1 MCPLIDGV
9 NRNDKLHSMKAILFS
24 QISMKRL
31 LVILFSVICIAAGL
45 TGPTLAQQ
53 RHVLVLEIDGIVHPI
68 SEGFIKRGVEK
79 AKSDGA
85 ELIVIELDTPGG
97 LLNSTRD
104 ITQHLLEAELPSVVY
119 VSPRGAQAASA
130 GTFIASAANFSA
142 MSPGTNIGAA
152 SPVSATGEELT
163 DTQKSKV
170 FNDAAAEM
178 RSIANLR
185 GRNTEKLEATVLRS
199 LSYTASE
206 ALEENIIDLIASD
219 LDDLLFKLDGLQTI
233 IQPPDGP
240 QVTIETTGA
249 NIRRLDMSLV
259 EKLLN
264 FLADPNISFL
274 LLTLGGI
281 GLIAELYNPGN
292 FYPGVTGVILLVLAW
307 VSLGNL
313 PVNWAG
319 VVLII
324 FAIALGTLE
333 IYVTGFGVLGVGAII
348 SFCIGGLLLFF
359 HTGTGSPMS
368 QMPISVSLWVL
379 IPVVSTIG
387 LTVGVLSWFA
397 YKSRDGKYDSDVVPT
412 VGEIATVDSDL
423 NPKGTVHARNELW
436 TAISEEEGDRI
447 TIGTRVKVIK
457 VDGIELTVSRL

>member
-1 MCPLIDGV
+1 MSPPIDGV
-9 NRNDKLHSMKAILFS
+9 NKNVKLCDVKVAFISN
-24 QISMKRL
+24 ISMKRL
-31 LVILFSVICIAAGL
+31 LIVLFSILCMSAGL
-45 TGPTLAQQ
+45 TGYAIAEQK
-53 RHVLVLEIDGIVHPI
+53 HVLVLEIDGIIHPI

-79 AKSDGA
+79 AKNDGA

-142 MSPGTNIGAA
+142 MAPGANIGAA
-152 SPVSATGEELT
+152 SPVSATGEDLT

-178 RSIANLR
+178 RGIANLR
-185 GRNTEKLEATVLRS
+185 GRNAEKLEATVLES
-199 LSYTASE
+199 LSYTGSE
-206 ALEENIIDLIASD
+206 ALKENIIDLLAND
-219 LDDLLFKLDGLQTI
+219 LDDLLFKLNGLETI
-233 IQPPDGP
+233 VQPPDGP
-240 QVTIETTGA
+240 KVTLETTGV
-249 NIRRLDMSLV
+249 NIRRLEMSLV

-319 VVLII
+319 VVLIV

-333 IYVTGFGVLGVGAII
+333 IYVAGFGVLGVGALI

-359 HTGTGSPMS
+359 HTGTGSPIS
-368 QMPISVSLWVL
+368 QLSISVSLWVL
-379 IPVVSTIG
+379 VPVVSIVG
-387 LTVGVLSWFA
+387 LTGGVLSWFV
-397 YKSRDGKYDSDVVPT
+397 YKSRDDTYDTPVIPT
-412 VGEIATVDSDL
+412 VGDVATVASDL
-423 NPKGTVHARNELW
+423 NPKGTVHAKNEMW
-436 TAISEEEGDRI
+436 TAICEEEQLPVS
-447 TIGTRVKVIK
+447 IGEKVKVIK
-457 VDGIELTVSRL
+457 IDGIVLTVSRI

>member
-1 MCPLIDGV
+1 MSPSIDGV
-9 NRNDKLHSMKAILFS
+9 NRNDKLYGMEAIFVR
-24 QISMKRL
+24 QISVKRS
-31 LVILFSVICIAAGL
+31 LVLFFSIICIAAGL
-45 TGPTLAQQ
+45 TGPALAQQ

-79 AKSDGA
+79 ATSDGA
-85 ELIVIELDTPGG
+85 ELIIIELDTPGG

-104 ITQHLLEAELPSVVY
+104 ITQHLLEAKVPSVVY

-142 MSPGTNIGAA
+142 MAPGTNIGAA
-152 SPVSATGEELT
+152 SPVSGTGEELT
-163 DTQKSKV
+163 DTQKAKV

-178 RSIANLR
+178 RSIATLR
-185 GRNTEKLEATVLRS
+185 GRNAEKLEATVLQS

-206 ALEENIIDLIASD
+206 ALEENVVDLLASD
-219 LDDLLFKLDGLQTI
+219 LADLLVKLDGLQTVV
-233 IQPPDGP
+233 QPPDGAK
-240 QVTIETTGA
+240 VTIETAGLS
-249 NIRRLDMSLV
+249 IRRLDMSLV
-259 EKLLN
+259 EKVLN

-281 GLIAELYNPGN
+281 GVIAELYNPGN
-292 FYPGVTGVILLVLAW
+292 IYPGVTGVILLVLAW

-319 VVLII
+319 VVLIA

-333 IYVTGFGVLGVGAII
+333 VYVAGFGVLGVGAII

-359 HTGTGSPMS
+359 HTGTSSPMS
-368 QMPISVSLWVL
+368 QLSVSVSLWVL
-379 IPVVSTIG
+379 IPVVSTVG
-387 LTVGVLSWFA
+387 LTGGILSWFA
-397 YKSRDGKYDSDVVPT
+397 YKSRDGKLDTPAVPT
-412 VGEIATVDSDL
+412 IGEIAIVTSDL

-436 TAISEEEGDRI
+436 TAISEEEGDLI
-447 TIGTRVKVIK
+447 SNGVQVKVVK
-457 VDGIELTVSRL
+457 VDGIVLTVSRL